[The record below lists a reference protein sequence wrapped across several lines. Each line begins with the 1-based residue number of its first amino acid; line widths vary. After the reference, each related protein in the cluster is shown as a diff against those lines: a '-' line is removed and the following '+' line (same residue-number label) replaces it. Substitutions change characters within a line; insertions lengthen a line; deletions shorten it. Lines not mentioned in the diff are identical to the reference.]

1 MLWGNDRGTVT
12 AEIAIGIPAILGVIG
27 LGLGALRWGVDAVT
41 AVSVATESAISL
53 SRGALAN
60 DVQSQLSEANS
71 SVGWDLSVAAD
82 RVCVSGSVPAPLGF
96 LPPIEI
102 SRCANT

>member
-1 MLWGNDRGTVT
+1 MLLGNDRGTVT

-27 LGLGALRWGVDAVT
+27 LGLAALRWGVDAVT

-53 SRGALAN
+53 SRGALVN
-60 DVQSQLSEANS
+60 DVQSQLNEANS
-71 SVGWDLSVAAD
+71 LVGWVVSVASE
-82 RVCVSGSVPAPLGF
+82 RVCVSGSVPAPLGL

-102 SRCANT
+102 SRCVNT

>member
-1 MLWGNDRGTVT
+1 MLWGSDRGTVT
-12 AEIAIGIPAILGVIG
+12 AEVAIGIPAILGVIG

-53 SRGALAN
+53 SRGALVN
-60 DVQSQLSEANS
+60 DVQSQLSEANRS
-71 SVGWDLSVAAD
+71 TDWVVSVAAD
-82 RVCVSGSVPAPLGF
+82 RVCVSGSVPAPLEF

-102 SRCANT
+102 SRCVNA

>member
-1 MLWGNDRGTVT
+1 MLWGSDRGTVT
-12 AEIAIGIPAILGVIG
+12 AEVAIGIPAILGVIG

-53 SRGALAN
+53 SRGALVN
-60 DVQSQLSEANS
+60 DVQSQLSEANRS
-71 SVGWDLSVAAD
+71 TDWVVSVAAD

-96 LPPIEI
+96 LPPIEV
-102 SRCANT
+102 SRCVNS

>member
-1 MLWGNDRGTVT
+1 MLWGSDRGTVT

-41 AVSVATESAISL
+41 AVSVATESAVSL
-53 SRGALAN
+53 SRGALVN
-60 DVQSQLSEANS
+60 DVHSQLSEANS
-71 SVGWDLSVAAD
+71 SIGWAVSVASD
-82 RVCVSGSVPAPLGF
+82 RVCISGSVPAPLGF

-102 SRCANT
+102 SRCVNT

>member
-1 MLWGNDRGTVT
+1 VLWGSDRGTVT

-53 SRGALAN
+53 SRGALVN

-71 SVGWDLSVAAD
+71 SIGWAVRVASD

-96 LPPIEI
+96 LPPIEV
-102 SRCANT
+102 SRCVNS